1 MSGELSPE
9 AGVPVTDA
17 LIGIIGTGAMGGAMA
32 RCLLRK
38 GYRVVVNDVVDE
50 RIDALVRLGAAPA
63 VDAAALAQQAS
74 VIFTVVVD
82 AAQTD
87 DALFGS
93 RGAVDAIPHGSVIVM
108 CSTVAPGYAAG
119 LARRVEARG
128 SGFID
133 APISGGPQRAEA
145 GTLSMMA
152 AGPAATVQR
161 TLPLLDALAAR
172 VFRVGERAGD
182 GSAMKIVNNMLAG
195 INLAAAAEAMAL
207 AERMGMD
214 LQLVHDVVC
223 ASSGGSWIFADRMP
237 RVIAADYS
245 PRAAAKIL
253 HKDVGLALA
262 AADAA
267 GVPAAITRA
276 AHRVYAGTLAQGFG
290 EADDAALIEFY
301 RALIGSTPKSAN
313 PV

>member
-1 MSGELSPE
+1 MSSG
-9 AGVPVTDA
+9 AARANDADDCVGV
-17 LIGIIGTGAMGGAMA
+17 IGTGAMGGAMA

-38 GYRVVVNDVVDE
+38 GYRVSVHDIVAE
-50 RIDALVRLGAAPA
+50 RVEALVRLGATPA
-63 VDAAALAQQAS
+63 ANAAAVAREAG

-82 AAQTD
+82 ALQTD
-87 DALFGS
+87 DVLFGAG
-93 RGAVDAIPHGSVIVM
+93 GATEQAAHGAVIVM
-108 CSTVAPGYAAG
+108 CSTVAPGYAAS
-119 LARRVEARG
+119 LPARLDAQG
-128 SGFID
+128 IGFVD

-152 AGPAATVQR
+152 AGPAATLQR
-161 TLPLLDALAAR
+161 ALPLLNAVATR

-237 RVIAADYS
+237 RVIAADYA

-262 AADAA
+262 AAEAA
-267 GVPAAITRA
+267 GVPVDIARA
-276 AHRVYAGTLAQGFG
+276 AHRVYAGALRQGLG
-290 EADDAALIEFY
+290 EADDAAVIEYY
-301 RALIGSTPKSAN
+301 RALTGSTPGRTK
-313 PV
+313 PR